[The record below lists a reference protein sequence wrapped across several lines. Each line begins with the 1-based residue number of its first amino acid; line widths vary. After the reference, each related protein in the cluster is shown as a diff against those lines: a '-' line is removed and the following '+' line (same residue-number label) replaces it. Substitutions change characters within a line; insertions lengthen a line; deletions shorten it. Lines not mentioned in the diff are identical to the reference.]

1 MPPAS
6 HEPRFAES
14 GAPVSVLIDFD
25 GTISLI
31 DVGDELLVRLLPD
44 LGEAEELDASYYKGE
59 IGSREL
65 MRWDMDALPRD
76 ADLLRREALE
86 LPLDP
91 TFADLMAVVREHGAA
106 LEVVSDGLGFHVD
119 PMLAAA
125 GYPEVPVAT
134 NANRL
139 GEGGDGLTFPYG
151 HPECFVC
158 GTCKRERVR
167 AHQRAG
173 NVVVFVGDGT
183 SDRYAAHHADLV
195 FAKGKLASL
204 CAENGIPFEPWDELS
219 DVATGLRQRLEDG
232 RLPGRP
238 QRGRPARAPR
248 DDAPRGFICGP
259 EAWGP
264 EEEASR

>member
-1 MPPAS
+1 
-6 HEPRFAES
+6 
-14 GAPVSVLIDFD
+14 VLIDFD
-25 GTISLI
+25 GTISLE

-44 LGEAEELDASYYKGE
+44 LREAEELDASYYAGE
-59 IGSREL
+59 IGSRDL

-76 ADLLRREALE
+76 PELLRREALGIGI
-86 LPLDP
+86 DP

-119 PMLAAA
+119 PMLAGA
-125 GYPEVPVAT
+125 GFPDLPVAT

-173 NVVVFVGDGT
+173 QVVVFVGDGT

-195 FAKGKLASL
+195 YAKGKLASL
-204 CAENGIPFEPWDELS
+204 CADGGIPFERWERLS
-219 DVATGLRQRLEDG
+219 DVATDLRQRLQDG
-232 RLPGRP
+232 QLPGRA
-238 QRGRPARAPR
+238 QRGWTARVPR

-264 EEEASR
+264 SRS